1 VKSSAKKSVYACQG
15 CGHKSPRWL
24 GRCPACGEW
33 NRFVEEIATAPSPRR
48 TQTVASPEL
57 ARLAD
62 IEEPS
67 EGGRLKTGTAELDR
81 VLGGGLVAGSAVL
94 LGGDPGIGKSTIA
107 LQLAGGVA
115 SLGRQTVLYVAGEEA
130 PSQVKLRASRL
141 EIHSDGVLVLAV
153 TDTPAIAAAIREHR
167 PAVAVIDSIQTV
179 HTPRV
184 ESAPGSVAQ
193 LREATAE
200 LVTAARE
207 QGTSLVLVGHV
218 TKEGAIAGP
227 RVLEHM
233 VDTVLYFEG
242 DKNHVFRILRAVKN
256 RFGPANEI
264 GVFEMLAS
272 GLREVTNPSA
282 AFTGSLRRAAA
293 GSVVTSCIEGSRPLL
308 VEVQALVA
316 PSLPGSARRTAL
328 GIDHGRIAMLAA
340 VMERRL
346 GLAMIAQDIFV
357 NTLGG
362 VRIDDPGTD
371 LAVVAALAS
380 SCVDRVLP
388 VDLVV
393 IGEVALTGEVRAVGQ
408 VRTRLAEASRL
419 GFRRAVVPATAV
431 EAAVSAGLRDPTGV
445 ETVEEAWEA
454 LRALSA
460 SSAARAAPG

>member
-1 VKSSAKKSVYACQG
+1 MAKSAVRKASYACQA
-15 CGHKSPRWL
+15 CGHRSARWL
-24 GRCPACGEW
+24 GRCPSCGEW
-33 NRFVEEIATAPSPRR
+33 NRFAEEAAEPSSPRR
-48 TQTVASPEL
+48 VATVAAPAVE
-57 ARLAD
+57 RLSD
-62 IEEPS
+62 VEQPG
-67 EGGRLKTGTAELDR
+67 EGGRAHTGSGELDR

-115 SLGRQTVLYVAGEEA
+115 ASSKRAVLYVAGEEA
-130 PSQVKLRASRL
+130 PAQVKLRAARL
-141 EIHSDGVLVLAV
+141 GIEGEGILVLAA
-153 TDTPAIAAAIREHR
+153 TDTPAIVAAIREHG
-167 PAVAVIDSIQTV
+167 PIVAIIDSVQTV
-179 HTPRV
+179 HTPRI
-184 ESAPGSVAQ
+184 ESAPGSVGQ

-207 QGTSLVLVGHV
+207 HGASLVLIGHV

-264 GVFEMLAS
+264 GVFEMVVS
-272 GLREVTNPSA
+272 GLREVTNPSE
-282 AFTGSLRRAAA
+282 AFTGSARREAA
-293 GSVVTSCIEGSRPLL
+293 GSIVTACMEGSRPLL

-316 PSLPGSARRTAL
+316 PSTPGSARRTAL
-328 GIDHGRIAMLAA
+328 GVDHGRVAMLAA

-346 GLAMIAQDIFV
+346 GLAMVAQDIFV

-380 SCVDRVLP
+380 SYVDRALP
-388 VDLVV
+388 VDLAV
-393 IGEVALTGEVRAVGQ
+393 IGEVALTGEVRPASQ
-408 VRTRLAEASRL
+408 PRIRLQEAARL
-419 GFRRAVVPATAV
+419 GFRRAVLPASALDHAR
-431 EAAVSAGLRDPTGV
+431 AAGIEEPLGV
-445 ETVEEAWEA
+445 ESVEEAWET
-454 LRALSA
+454 LRGLERKKRTPTA
-460 SSAARAAPG
+460 